1 MKFVETK
8 YIKHLDHKVLTPFG
22 YQKIE
27 YVYKTVEM
35 SCVEIIHQFGS
46 IIVSKS
52 HAFIIDDDEILAED
66 LKVGDYLDHTSGPS
80 KILDIKECGSREL
93 YDISL
98 DQEEFENYWYYSS
111 GILSHNSGKSI
122 TVACYLCWL
131 FNFHKR
137 LNIGIVAN
145 RGAQAREFLRN
156 TKDIYTKLP
165 MWLTN
170 GVTEWNKSTIANEL
184 EMRILTDVPSGDS
197 FRGFSVHCLDFSSEI
212 NLKEEYSDTIQN
224 TTIGELYDRL
234 KAEDQELYGRT

>member
-1 MKFVETK
+1 MKFIETK
-8 YIKHLDHKVLTPFG
+8 YIKHLNHKVLTPFG
-22 YQKIE
+22 YQTIE
-27 YVYKTVEM
+27 YLYKTVEM
-35 SCVEIIHQFGS
+35 DCLEIHHEKGCIV
-46 IIVSKS
+46 VSKS

-66 LKVGDYLDHTSGPS
+66 LKIGDCLAHTSGPS
-80 KILDIKECGSREL
+80 KIIEIKEGGYREL
-93 YDISL
+93 YDLSL

-197 FRGFSVHCLDFSSEI
+197 FRGFSVHCLVSSSNIITECKYNDAI
-212 NLKEEYSDTIQN
+212 EN
-224 TTIGELYDRL
+224 TTIGELYDQL
-234 KAEDQELYGRT
+234 KAGNQEIHGRP